1 MELTGLQVINIFNAL
16 ENLSEKEFDLD
27 TACSIVKNSKELSI
41 AKKVID
47 DRRDRLL
54 AEYAEKDED
63 GNIKQEENGMIH
75 ITNINEFQEECNKFL
90 FAKTDVDIIKIRK
103 GSLAGVKISPK
114 DYHILE
120 EILSED

>member
-75 ITNINEFQEECNKFL
+75 ITNINEFQE
-90 FAKTDVDIIKIRK
+90 
-103 GSLAGVKISPK
+103 
-114 DYHILE
+114 
-120 EILSED
+120 

>member
-27 TACSIVKNSKELSI
+27 TTCNIVKNSKELSI

-75 ITNINEFQEECNKFL
+75 ITNINVFQEECNKFL

-103 GSLAGVKISPK
+103 GSLADVKISPK